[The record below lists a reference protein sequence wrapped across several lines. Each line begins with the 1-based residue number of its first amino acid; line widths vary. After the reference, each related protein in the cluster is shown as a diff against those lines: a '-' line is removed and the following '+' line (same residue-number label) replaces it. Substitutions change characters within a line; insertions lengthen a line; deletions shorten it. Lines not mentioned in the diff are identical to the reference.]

1 MDTPAKDGGQITEDD
16 DVSAAIKE
24 AISDQVKQSELAPVA
39 RWTKVKD
46 SADAPER
53 KPVLNSVRPRPY
65 HDSLCKADPKLAQ
78 DGALRGRRCSTR
90 WSFALFPSRWS
101 FALFP
106 SRIWIPTMGEK
117 QYRGAHEQTRGQT
130 RFRAYLAHT

>member
-46 SADAPER
+46 TADAPER

-65 HDSLCKADPKLAQ
+65 HDSLRKADPKLAQ

-90 WSFALFPSRWS
+90 WSFV
-101 FALFP
+101 LFP
-106 SRIWIPTMGEK
+106 SRIWILTMGEK

-130 RFRAYLAHT
+130 RIRAYLHART